1 MRHSPDFHR
10 QIRRTRWRRRARLDF
25 RAALVAVVFV
35 GGVVGL
41 RLGGEWRGPGDASSA
56 LPGPVDP
63 WAESRRSA
71 ELLKGQEGPPP
82 RMANAEGRGGSSASG
97 SGSARFGFCHSG
109 GGTNCV
115 VDGDTVWIQG
125 ERIRIADIDAPET
138 HPPRCAEEAR
148 LGNAATARLQAL
160 LNQGPV
166 TLEIADRD
174 TDRYGRKL
182 RIVMRDGQSLGAQLV
197 DEGLARRWT
206 GRRQPWC

>member
-10 QIRRTRWRRRARLDF
+10 QIRRTRWRRRARDF
-25 RAALVAVVFV
+25 RAALVAVVV
-35 GGVVGL
+35 LGGAIGL
-41 RLGGEWRGPGDASSA
+41 GLGGEWRDPADAPSPP
-56 LPGPVDP
+56 LPAAVDP

-71 ELLKGQEGPPP
+71 ELLKDQEGPP
-82 RMANAEGRGGSSASG
+82 RIEIAGGRGGSSASG
-97 SGSARFGFCHSG
+97 SASARFGLCHSG

-115 VDGDTVWIQG
+115 VDGDTVWIHG

-148 LGNAATARLQAL
+148 LGSAATERLQTL

-182 RIVMRDGQSLGAQLV
+182 RIVMRDGQSLGGRLV